1 MTDNTSRATYIA
13 TIRSIRDN
21 GLRYA
26 TQHAINTNDNAALLV
41 CDELA
46 NIMKSTDWLA
56 MRAQFIRTG
65 GTNHAFRLTTTV
77 TKTATN

>member
-1 MTDNTSRATYIA
+1 MNKATY
-13 TIRSIRDN
+13 TSTRRRIRDN

-26 TQHAINTNDNAALLV
+26 TQHAINTNDNAALFV

-46 NIMKSTDWLA
+46 DIMRSTDWLA
-56 MRAQFIRTG
+56 LRAQFIRTG

-77 TKTATN
+77 TKTATI

>member
-1 MTDNTSRATYIA
+1 MNKATHTA
-13 TIRSIRDN
+13 TRRSIRDN
-21 GLRYA
+21 GLRYT
-26 TQHAINTNDNAALLV
+26 TQHAIDTNDNAALFV
-41 CDELA
+41 CDEMA

-56 MRAQFIRTG
+56 LRLQFIRTG